1 VATKLALQKN
11 KGNKMSAKEFL
22 LKLGLNDI
30 VIIGGKVNEI
40 TLERLLEEF
49 LAKKLECMLLGSVKL
64 FCFECEIE
72 TPIKDIKGDKYCAN
86 CGLKH

>member
-1 VATKLALQKN
+1 
-11 KGNKMSAKEFL
+11 MSAKEFL
-22 LKLGLNDI
+22 LKLELNNI
-30 VIIGGKVNEI
+30 VIIGGKVKEI

-49 LAKKLECMLLGSVKL
+49 LIQNLETMLLGSVKL

-72 TPIKDIKGDKYCAN
+72 TTVKDEKGVKYCAN